1 MQKMKKKHPAD
12 NAPKGS
18 LKTPKNVPPEKLRH
32 TLQNRKVVTYD
43 DMENELS
50 DYILTGRSLNES
62 SYQKYLKRKTKEDVL
77 NIEEMIGKVPA
88 MIKRY
93 KDEQID
99 TAISQAGK
107 SNTFVGEAPSAID
120 MSKVAQNR

>member
-1 MQKMKKKHPAD
+1 MKKKNPAD

-32 TLQNRKVVTYD
+32 TLKNNKVVTYD

-62 SYQKYLKRKTKEDVL
+62 SY
-77 NIEEMIGKVPA
+77 
-88 MIKRY
+88 
-93 KDEQID
+93 
-99 TAISQAGK
+99 
-107 SNTFVGEAPSAID
+107 
-120 MSKVAQNR
+120 